1 MKRLAV
7 GSVLA
12 VLAVGLGCASGG
24 SGLSSRDLA
33 ATDLAGMQYS
43 SLYDLL
49 EAHTRVRVTTPSGAD
64 ALMVRTRGQRSLTS
78 GDIDGNPGR
87 PAEGVSPPGGGGGG
101 GGQGAQGGEFG
112 AGSSQY
118 TGALLYVDGSEES
131 DPINWLRDTAPSEVD
146 RLQILRPS
154 EASSR
159 FGGSGD
165 VGAVSVTLKSD

>member
-12 VLAVGLGCASGG
+12 VLAVSLGCASGG
-24 SGLSSRDLA
+24 GGLSSRDLG
-33 ATDLAGMQYS
+33 ATDLSEMQYS

-64 ALMVRTRGQRSLTS
+64 ALMVRTRGERSLTS
-78 GDIDGNPGR
+78 GEIEGDRGETENPL
-87 PAEGVSPPGGGGGG
+87 GGGGGEEP
-101 GGQGAQGGEFG
+101 QPPSQSNITD
-112 AGSSQY
+112 GSSQW

-131 DPINWLRDTAPSEVD
+131 DPINWLRDTSLSQVD
-146 RLQILRPS
+146 RLRILRPS

-159 FGGSGD
+159 FGGSGNA
-165 VGAVSVTLKSD
+165 GAVAVTTGND